1 MTEIIAFGL
10 SRQPHCSSEWEG
22 KQTRGFSEQKAAS
35 VSKRKLT
42 DWPSIVINIQGSSGV
57 IRMGACVEA
66 PGTFSPDCSESLTP
80 GAYTS
85 GGILSS
91 IVVLYSLD
99 RESREV

>member
-10 SRQPHCSSEWEG
+10 SIQPHCSSEWEG

-35 VSKRKLT
+35 VYKRKLT

-57 IRMGACVEA
+57 IRMGAWL
-66 PGTFSPDCSESLTP
+66 GTFSPECLGSPTP

-85 GGILSS
+85 VGSLFSNMILCRLGMGLG
-91 IVVLYSLD
+91 VP
-99 RESREV
+99 